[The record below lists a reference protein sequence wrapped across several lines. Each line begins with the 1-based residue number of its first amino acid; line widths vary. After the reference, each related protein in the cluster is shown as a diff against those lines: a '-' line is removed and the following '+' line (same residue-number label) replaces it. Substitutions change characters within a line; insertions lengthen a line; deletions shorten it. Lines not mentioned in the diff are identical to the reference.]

1 MKFSQKLSLFLPLA
15 LVAVLVALAYGNVVF
30 LRRSLNPVLLI
41 PQREIQSTTGY
52 SDIAGNTEGRHGWHV
67 DLANPAYLEW
77 PVNLAIGRAL
87 KAGHIPLVMPD
98 QNLGIPLVGQYC
110 HRIFSP
116 YQVIENLFL
125 PVGYDFFILLR
136 LILAGAFTYLF
147 LRPLCQTRVAAL
159 VGAVGFGLGSIMV
172 IYSNHEEVSN
182 VAMTVPL
189 LLWAVRAFFDRPG
202 LGRTCW
208 LALALALVH
217 TAGQPEIQLYVLLL
231 ALVYGLARLFSL
243 PPGRKNPAFFSSL
256 GAIILSALIAAPQFV
271 LFLLFHEEAWT
282 YHPPGGEL
290 GLQSPMTV
298 ANFLFTFFPR
308 LRQTPWPWSYRTV
321 NLLWDWVG
329 GYFGFGL
336 LILAGAAGR
345 RPRRNR
351 REVMVFGFYFLFV
364 LAKNFGWSP
373 AQLLGLIPFFDQTWS
388 PRWAAASWS
397 FALAVLAA
405 FGLDNLLSSSP
416 DPALPPPT
424 ITTVATGRAGRL
436 LRNPLISSGLL
447 FLALILTVVFWWQGG
462 ELWKE
467 AQLRGYVFYN
477 GLLFFSLA
485 GALFLLYR
493 LISAPLRQY
502 LSGTFQEFRKTF
514 RHRQFEVIGLL
525 SAAGAV
531 ALRWFPERHYH
542 FPIPEPIGA
551 YLLAAPVLLAAL
563 AGLFIIAA
571 SPANFG
577 TVAAVAVAI
586 PLALAGGW
594 VILPPGPLPNIW
606 WAIFFLDLTGFL
618 LLPPNT
624 RTRRVILPVL
634 SAILL
639 AGLAALFFTSGFFSP
654 QADEMLRLHFYFAV
668 LIVAF
673 FSWLC
678 LRARGEG
685 AGTGMGWLF
694 LLPVWAELAIYIPR
708 NHFDNLLLIDKIPFA
723 IAATVVILAV
733 FWRRRRPLLIG
744 AGLVLS
750 GAAFLV
756 IDSTS
761 SPRLPGQSTPREPLP
776 FVRFLQER
784 QPYALTGVGRV
795 LAPNFASAH
804 GLVDLRGCVS
814 MNPAAYQFFLE
825 QFLQV
830 VPPNSSYS
838 LWYTGDNP
846 ITHSQGTP
854 YGSSQSAQVR
864 AFERGF
870 PFFRLAGTRY
880 ILSPPG
886 ALDRSSR
893 SAARLMIKI
902 YSGEADIW
910 ELPSLP
916 PAFIA
921 HRAEVI
927 SMLSD
932 PRRWGTTIVER
943 EEVLNGELV
952 LLEEESPA
960 LLPPGQPSPLDRA
973 KLITGENP
981 NRFQI
986 QFYTESPGYLIVNRL
1001 RTNLLMASLEGK
1013 NLPIL
1018 PANGPFFAVPVPG
1031 ADRERVLE
1039 ISYLSPPVRWSYRLA
1054 LAGLLITAGGLA
1066 VACRKRWVKQPDEPV
1081 STH

>member
-1 MKFSQKLSLFLPLA
+1 MKFSQKLSLLFPLT
-15 LVAVLVALAYGNVVF
+15 LVVVLVALAYGNVTF

-52 SDIAGNTEGRHGWHV
+52 SDIAGNADGRHGWHV

-98 QNLGIPLVGQYC
+98 QNLGIPLAGQYC

-116 YQVIENLFL
+116 YQIIENLFL
-125 PVGYDFFILLR
+125 PAGYDFFILLR
-136 LILAGAFTYLF
+136 LVLAGAFTYLF

-159 VGAVGFGLGSIMV
+159 LGAVGFGLGSIMV

-182 VAMTVPL
+182 VAMTVPI
-189 LLWAVRAFFDRPG
+189 LLWAVRAFFDRPN

-217 TAGQPEIQLYVLLL
+217 TASQPEIQLYVLLL
-231 ALVYGLARLFSL
+231 ALVYGLTRLFSL

-256 GAIILSALIAAPQFV
+256 GAIVLSALIAAPQFV

-308 LRQTPWPWSYRTV
+308 LRQTPWPWSYRTI

-329 GYFGFGL
+329 GYFGLGL

-345 RPRRNR
+345 RTRRNR
-351 REVMVFGFYFLFV
+351 REVMVFGSYFLFV
-364 LAKNFGWSP
+364 LAKNLGWSP
-373 AQLLGLIPFFDQTWS
+373 AQLLGLLPFFDQTWS

-405 FGLDNLLSSSP
+405 LGLDNLLDKAEP
-416 DPALPPPT
+416 FRPAAG
-424 ITTVATGRAGRL
+424 TTPHRRASAFL
-436 LRNPLISSGLL
+436 TNPLVISGLL
-447 FLALILTVVFWWQGG
+447 LLGLILSAVFWWQAG
-462 ELWKE
+462 ELWKK
-467 AQLRGYVFYN
+467 AQLRGYVFSN
-477 GLLFFSLA
+477 GLLCFSLA
-485 GALFLLYR
+485 GVLYLIYR
-493 LISAPLRQY
+493 LISAPLRRY
-502 LSGTFQEFRKTF
+502 LSSTFQKCRKAF

-542 FPIPEPIGA
+542 FPLPEPIGA
-551 YLLAAPVLLAAL
+551 YLLAAPILLAAL

-594 VILPPGPLPNIW
+594 AILPPGPLPNIW
-606 WAIFFLDLTGFL
+606 WAIFVLDLAGFL

-694 LLPVWAELAIYIPR
+694 LFPVWAELAIYIPR
-708 NHFDNLLLIDKIPFA
+708 NHFDKLLLIDKIPFA
-723 IAATVVILAV
+723 IAAAVVIFAV
-733 FWRRRRPLLIG
+733 FWRRKRPFLMG

-750 GAAFLV
+750 GAAFLI
-756 IDSTS
+756 IDSVS
-761 SPRLPGQSTPREPLP
+761 SPRLSRQSSPREPLA

-830 VPPNSSYS
+830 VPSNSSYS

-864 AFERGF
+864 AFERSF

-902 YSGEADIW
+902 YSGKVDIW
-910 ELPSLP
+910 EISALP
-916 PAFIA
+916 PTFIA

-927 SMLSD
+927 SMLGD
-932 PRRWGTTIVER
+932 PRRWGTTIIER
-943 EEVLNGELV
+943 KEVLEGKLV
-952 LLEEESPA
+952 LLEEESAA
-960 LLPPGQPSPLDRA
+960 LLPPGRPSPLDRA

-981 NRFQI
+981 NRFQVR
-986 QFYTESPGYLIVNRL
+986 FYTESPGYLIVNRL
-1001 RTNLLMASLEGK
+1001 HTNLLRASLEGK

-1018 PANGPFFAVPVPG
+1018 PANGPFFAVPVLG
-1031 ADRERVLE
+1031 ADRERMLE

-1054 LAGLLITAGGLA
+1054 LAGLLITAAGLA
-1066 VACRKRWVKQPDEPV
+1066 AGLIRSRRKEGNEVTAGK
-1081 STH
+1081 